1 MGNQTS
7 SLGQEYVTVH
17 GQKGCCSLSWT
28 PGMPPALSP
37 YMSEALYRRTIEEMN
52 QAASIYARA
61 MGAFLGLQ
69 IMFFMFF
76 ILFGWFFIFPMIFV
90 SLFAYC
96 YERSSSNALAT
107 RVQNLNATSLNG
119 ALIAGTG
126 GCNEVFIA
134 FHIPTLQ
141 TLSLGG
147 SGGMSGGPMPVPTT
161 ASMVPMSTQTVVQQQ
176 TNQQFMS
183 VVIPSSVSPGDQM
196 TVMAPDGTHVSVVVP
211 LNAEPGQ
218 TISVAYSTSQSP
230 PPTSSPTYSTPS
242 PYLMNMNNMNNM
254 SNTNPNPYQQAPS
267 SSRTMTVVVPLNAHA
282 GDDLTVQAPD
292 GTQVKVQVPPGT
304 QGGSR
309 ITVAY

>member
-1 MGNQTS
+1 MLQ
-7 SLGQEYVTVH
+7 
-17 GQKGCCSLSWT
+17 
-28 PGMPPALSP
+28 PFI
-37 YMSEALYRRTIEEMN
+37 SETLYRQTIGEMN
-52 QAASIYARA
+52 QAASIYART
-61 MGAFLGLQ
+61 MGT
-69 IMFFMFF
+69 FFAIWLVSF
-76 ILFGWFFIFPMIFV
+76 ILLSIFGSYFWFIVIIV
-90 SLFAYC
+90 IVLGYWYGQAN
-96 YERSSSNALAT
+96 SNALKSK
-107 RVQNLNATSLNG
+107 VQNLNETHYHG
-119 ALIAGTG
+119 ALALVIERVGY
-126 GCNEVFIA
+126 NRSFVSLS

-242 PYLMNMNNMNNM
+242 PYLMNNMNNMN
-254 SNTNPNPYQQAPS
+254 NTNPNPYQQAPSS